1 MAFGKIKEYYFNE
14 INDLGGDF
22 DDFFEDEMEAMYQP
36 VMDKKAAKA
45 AAKDLKEEF
54 VDDEEPTNSDND
66 DLI

>member
-1 MAFGKIKEYYFNE
+1 MDGRIKEYYFDE
-14 INDLGGDF
+14 INNISNF

-54 VDDEEPTNSDND
+54 VDDEEPINSDND

>member
-54 VDDEEPTNSDND
+54 VDDEEPINSDND

>member
-1 MAFGKIKEYYFNE
+1 MDGRIKEYYFDE
-14 INDLGGDF
+14 INNISNF

-54 VDDEEPTNSDND
+54 VEEETINSDND

>member
-1 MAFGKIKEYYFNE
+1 MDGRIKEYYFDE
-14 INDLGGDF
+14 INNISDF

-54 VDDEEPTNSDND
+54 VDDEEPINSDND

>member
-1 MAFGKIKEYYFNE
+1 MAFGKVKEYYFNE

-54 VDDEEPTNSDND
+54 VDDEEPINSDND